1 MKNQNQKGITLIAL
15 VVTIV
20 VLLILAGTS
29 IAMLSGDNGIITNAQ
44 KSTAANTEGQVS
56 ENIKNAYNAVKTE
69 IIAKASTDSSY
80 DATTSATEQALA
92 LTVAQEVLGDTT
104 LSAIPSSATKGY
116 TIVYTAADHTVKI
129 TYSDSSFKDG
139 GKVAGKT
146 LGTIEATF
154 TISSGNIALAWTN
167 TPYFV
172 TSY

>member
-1 MKNQNQKGITLIAL
+1 
-15 VVTIV
+15 
-20 VLLILAGTS
+20 
-29 IAMLSGDNGIITNAQ
+29 MLSGDNGIITNAQ

-80 DATTSATEQALA
+80 DATVSATEQALA

-104 LSAIPSSATKGY
+104 LSAIPTSATKGY
-116 TIVYTAADHTVKI
+116 TIVYTAADHTIKI

-146 LGTIEATF
+146 LNTIEATF
-154 TISSGNIALAWTN
+154 TISSGNIALAWTSGHG
-167 TPYFV
+167 PYFV

>member
-44 KSTAANTEGQVS
+44 KSTAANTEGQVY
-56 ENIKNAYNAVKTE
+56 ENIKNAYNTAKT
-69 IIAKASTDSSY
+69 IIISKSSTDSSY
-80 DATTSATEQALA
+80 DATESATEEEIA
-92 LTVAQEVLGDTT
+92 LTVAQEVLGNST
-104 LSAIPSSATKGY
+104 LTSIPTSATKGY
-116 TIVYTAADHTVKI
+116 TIVYTAASHTIKI
-129 TYSDSSFKDG
+129 TYSDSSFKADG
-139 GKVAGKT
+139 KIAGKT